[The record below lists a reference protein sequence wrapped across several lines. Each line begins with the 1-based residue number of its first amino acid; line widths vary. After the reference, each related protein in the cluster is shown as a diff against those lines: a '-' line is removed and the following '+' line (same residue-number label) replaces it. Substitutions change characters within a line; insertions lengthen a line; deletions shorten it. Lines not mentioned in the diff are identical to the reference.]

1 MHFGLQINDVPFVG
15 FCIIFHWAMHLVHLL
30 VHGGRRSRRFR
41 AGVHNNTA
49 GIFVQIA
56 TLHIWIPS
64 RARNLHGITA
74 NGLEHMH

>member
-15 FCIIFHWAMHLVHLL
+15 FFLYYFSLHLVHLL

-56 TLHIWIPS
+56 TLHI
-64 RARNLHGITA
+64 
-74 NGLEHMH
+74 